1 VCCCGESKAA
11 FYIDGGNEVFIL
23 DVEAYFYAVGLKEA
37 ACICG
42 LTALAPQFMFEVFM
56 RL

>member
-1 VCCCGESKAA
+1 MCCCGESKAA